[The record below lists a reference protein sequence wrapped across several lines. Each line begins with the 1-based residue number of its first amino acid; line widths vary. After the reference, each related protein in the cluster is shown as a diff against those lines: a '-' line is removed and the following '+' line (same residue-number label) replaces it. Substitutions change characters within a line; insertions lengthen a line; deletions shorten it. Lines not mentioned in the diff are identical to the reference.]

1 MRQSL
6 RHFGQLLA
14 ISFGVGSIHLVTILK
29 LDIDFPNNLLLRL
42 YLTNILLAVL
52 GYIAIRLA
60 YLFKSQVEGF
70 LFLMGSF
77 LKFAI
82 LYLFF
87 LTDETSPLHDSRQ
100 SFLHLF
106 LPYIVCLIWEI
117 AALAKI
123 LNQTPKTQS

>member
-6 RHFGQLLA
+6 GHFGQLMA
-14 ISFGVGSIHLVTILK
+14 VFFGFGSIHLVTILK
-29 LDIDFPNNLLLRL
+29 LNIDFPYRLFLKL
-42 YLTNILLAVL
+42 YLANMLLAVF
-52 GYIAIRLA
+52 GYVAIRLA

-70 LFLMGSF
+70 LFLIGSF

-82 LYLFF
+82 LYIFF
-87 LTDETSPLHDSRQ
+87 LIDDTSPLHDSRQ

-106 LPYIVCLIWEI
+106 LPYIICLIWEI

-123 LNQTPKTQS
+123 LNQAPKT